1 MSKQSRAYN
10 GIEYALCKSMD
21 ELIKNIGQAIER
33 NDMAFE
39 LLRREAE
46 KEAAG
51 WEKEDAR

>member
-1 MSKQSRAYN
+1 
-10 GIEYALCKSMD
+10 MD